1 MQTATD
7 VINRIMWDDD
17 FPTEMFKVGYLDR
30 FKGIQEKLFTDFSWE
45 DIASV
50 DDYEVLA
57 IPKHRIQY
65 FKYKNIIVWDKT
77 RRLDKVNYFI
87 HFGQTIRQPFDYDQV
102 SDKNIKLHIVTD
114 IKEKFNRSTA

>member
-1 MQTATD
+1 MFDFFQTATD

-87 HFGQTIRQPFDYDQV
+87 HFGGV
-102 SDKNIKLHIVTD
+102 
-114 IKEKFNRSTA
+114 